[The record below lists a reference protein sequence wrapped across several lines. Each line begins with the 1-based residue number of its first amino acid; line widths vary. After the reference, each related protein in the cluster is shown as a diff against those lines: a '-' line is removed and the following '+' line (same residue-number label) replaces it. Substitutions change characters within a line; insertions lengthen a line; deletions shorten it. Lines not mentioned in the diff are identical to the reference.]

1 VENLVAARLARQ
13 EILDGENPPLI
24 YAVLD
29 EAALH
34 RQVGGA
40 EVMRNQLLHL
50 MALSRQATITVQ
62 VIPFAL
68 GARAWPSAREHGGN
82 SRRG

>member
-13 EILDGENPPLI
+13 EILDGEDAPLV

-40 EVMRNQLLHL
+40 EVMRD
-50 MALSRQATITVQ
+50 
-62 VIPFAL
+62 
-68 GARAWPSAREHGGN
+68 
-82 SRRG
+82 